1 LRLLKPRHL
10 LWIFLLALTLL
21 RLRAATQI
29 GLGVDEAH
37 YVLYGKYLDWSYF
50 DHPPL
55 IGWVQGLFYRLPLPL
70 LWQARLAPLLI
81 SLWSSWLVESY
92 LLRHNFNAKTVA
104 WSVAILNLTPMMNA
118 LSLAMLPDTLLLPL
132 TVLIIQATEELFKNS
147 DWKNWLKLGLFLGLA
162 GLSKYTAV
170 LYVAALGALFIKN
183 RRLGELLRPK
193 FWGAVLAA
201 LLLISPVLYWN
212 LHHDFAS
219 FKYQAHHV
227 LSFDAGLLKN
237 VFSSFSIQFF
247 VWGLVPFVVAFGF
260 LFSNFRKMKTEYQSA
275 VYFNAV
281 FLLFFFYVSLSQV
294 LLPHWMLIFFVL
306 GIPLAYADIL
316 SRRPAK
322 TLLMASLLIPGAL
335 SFLILIEAGFKVLPA
350 RLSAPIY
357 SDIYG
362 WDEVMKEAD
371 LKLEQV
377 RNPAKALAVMNWTLG
392 SRATIYSHSRTP
404 VYVVDSR
411 YDQFDIWAP
420 LGKALGKDLIVLVEA
435 DKKDEHLA
443 HLNCGELT
451 SVGEKI
457 STIGNVE
464 VKHFLYYHCADFL
477 GYKD

>member
-1 LRLLKPRHL
+1 MNFTKPRHL
-10 LWIFLLALTLL
+10 LWIFLFALTLL

-55 IGWVQGLFYRLPLPL
+55 IGWIQGFFYHLPLPL
-70 LWQARLAPLLI
+70 LWRARLAPLLI
-81 SLWSSWLVESY
+81 SLWSSWLVERY
-92 LLRHNFNAKTVA
+92 LIRHEFSEKIALS
-104 WSVAILNLTPMMNA
+104 SVAILNLTPMMNA

-132 TVLIIQATEELFKNS
+132 TILIVQKTEDLVQRSN
-147 DWKNWLKLGLFLGLA
+147 WKNWLTLGLFLGFA

-170 LYVAALGALFIKN
+170 LYIAALAAIFIKN
-183 RRLGELLRPK
+183 HKLRELIRPQ
-193 FWGAVLAA
+193 FWGAVMLA
-201 LLLISPVLYWN
+201 LLCITPVLYWN

-219 FKYQAHHV
+219 FKYQAQHV
-227 LSFDAGLLKN
+227 LSFDASLLKN

-247 VWGLVPFVVAFGF
+247 VWGLIPFIISFGF
-260 LFSNFRKMKTEYQSA
+260 LIANLKKIKASYQVA
-275 VYFNAV
+275 IYFITV

-306 GIPLAYADIL
+306 AIPLGYADIFK
-316 SRRPAK
+316 RRPARA
-322 TLLMASLLIPGAL
+322 LLLTSLIIPGSL
-335 SFLILIEAGFKVLPA
+335 SLMILLEAGFKVLPA

-357 SDIYG
+357 SDLYG
-362 WDEVMKEAD
+362 WDGVMSAADQKLAEVK
-371 LKLEQV
+371 
-377 RNPAKALAVMNWTLG
+377 NPAKALAVMNWTLG
-392 SRATIYSHSRTP
+392 SRATLYSKSETP

-420 LGKALGKDLIVLVEA
+420 LSNALGKDLIVIVEA
-435 DKKDEHLA
+435 NKKDEHLA

-457 STIGNVE
+457 STIENVE
-464 VKHFLYYHCADFL
+464 VNHFLYYHCANFL